1 MKFVRLESARALSRS
16 LLRSFLTRE
25 TWLLQRRAETQARRG
40 AGERVTGGE
49 KRAEQTRFLEALEA
63 DKSYQ
68 KELCIQRGLLAIVPE
83 RHRTTLFELMDDPVG
98 TCSTGGERVERMES
112 DLTEAIMDFLAMG
125 LEILG
130 RNLLMGKMGGEEDNG
145 TRH

>member
-16 LLRSFLTRE
+16 LLKSFLTRE

-40 AGERVTGGE
+40 AGERVSGGE

-68 KELCIQRGLLAIVPE
+68 KEICIQRGLLAIVPE
-83 RHRTTLFELMDDPVG
+83 RHRNTLFELMDDPVG
-98 TCSTGGERVERMES
+98 TCANSGDQVEKMES
-112 DLTEAIMDFLAMG
+112 DMAASVVEFLEMG

-130 RNLLMGKMGGEEDNG
+130 RNLLMKKMGEDEDNG

>member
-1 MKFVRLESARALSRS
+1 MSSAPIPRVHELQDHAGDLAGKKRWDRVADLRV
-16 LLRSFLTRE
+16 LL
-25 TWLLQRRAETQARRG
+25 G
-40 AGERVTGGE
+40 PVTGE
-49 KRAEQTRFLEALEA
+49 EVVVLEALEA

-83 RHRTTLFELMDDPVG
+83 RHRNTLFELMDDPVG

-112 DLTEAIMDFLAMG
+112 DLTEAVMDFLAMG

-130 RNLLMGKMGGEEDNG
+130 RNLLMGKMGEEEDNG

>member
-16 LLRSFLTRE
+16 LLKSFLTRE

-40 AGERVTGGE
+40 AGERVSGGE
-49 KRAEQTRFLEALEA
+49 KRAEQARFLEALEA

-68 KELCIQRGLLAIVPE
+68 KEICIQRGLLALVPE
-83 RHRTTLFELMDDPVG
+83 RHRNTLFELMDDPVG
-98 TCSTGGERVERMES
+98 TCANGGDRVERMES
-112 DLTEAIMDFLAMG
+112 DMTAAVTDFLEMG

-130 RNLLMGKMGGEEDNG
+130 RNLLMRKMGEDEDNG